1 MEKYPLSPPV
11 DKGKSNVAFSG
22 RGTPTAGTTNRRQPR
37 YYKFVGDHG
46 VQFVANRFYINDAA
60 LRVRGLL
67 RQF

>member
-1 MEKYPLSPPV
+1 MEKYPCRLRWWRSQRRVFREVHP
-11 DKGKSNVAFSG
+11 DSG
-22 RGTPTAGTTNRRQPR
+22 TTPTRRQPR

-60 LRVRGLL
+60 LRDELL